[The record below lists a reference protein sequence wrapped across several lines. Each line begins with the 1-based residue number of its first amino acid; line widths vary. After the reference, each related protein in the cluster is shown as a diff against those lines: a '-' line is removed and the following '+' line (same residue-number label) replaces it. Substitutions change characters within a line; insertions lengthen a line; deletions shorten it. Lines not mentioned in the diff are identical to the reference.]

1 MAGYLLDTNHLG
13 RWIDARHPLRAR
25 ILAAIRR
32 GNAFYIILPALTETI
47 AGFSILPRAAQNW
60 AEWQVLRPTLT
71 LLPLDE
77 ADGVN
82 AARLL
87 VALRRAG
94 RQLGTIDALIATA
107 ALRYGLTLLTTDG
120 DFVPV
125 PWLPLD
131 TWLG

>member
-71 LLPLDE
+71 YGCCSLRHSLTSPDAVGSSRGAMRTWSAVRISGVCTSALPTR
-77 ADGVN
+77 
-82 AARLL
+82 RL
-87 VALRRAG
+87 ASIPESSCPCCG
-94 RQLGTIDALIATA
+94 
-107 ALRYGLTLLTTDG
+107 
-120 DFVPV
+120 
-125 PWLPLD
+125 
-131 TWLG
+131 